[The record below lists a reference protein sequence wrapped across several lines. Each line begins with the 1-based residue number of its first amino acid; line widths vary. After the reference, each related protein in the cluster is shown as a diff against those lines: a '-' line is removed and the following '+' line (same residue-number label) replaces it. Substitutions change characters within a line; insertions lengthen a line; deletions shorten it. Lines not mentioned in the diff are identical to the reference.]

1 MITRDLLEARLLLYR
16 LLAALYRYP
25 LTHEKL
31 SALAN
36 VAIQG
41 DSSITQTL
49 QDLQETLVGMED
61 AFIERLNVEMTRLLE
76 GPGIT
81 PAVPYASYYLHDKQ
95 LMGPAAQAA
104 RRLYLEWGVEPEQG
118 NVLPDHIALEL
129 GFLSFLA
136 EQSLS
141 DDRREDALRVSLV
154 FLSENLKPWLRLFCA
169 AIENAAQES
178 FFRALAVLTRQLI
191 AADEAWLQESLLE
204 PVS

>member
-1 MITRDLLEARLLLYR
+1 MITRDLLEARLLFYR

-25 LTHEKL
+25 LTREKL

-76 GPGIT
+76 GPGVT

-104 RRLYLEWGVEPEQG
+104 RRLYLEWGVEPELG
-118 NVLPDHIALEL
+118 SIPPDHIALEL

-136 EQSLS
+136 EQSLL
-141 DDRREDALRVSLV
+141 DNRREDALRVSLV
-154 FLSENLKPWLRLFCA
+154 FLGENLKPWLRLFCA

-178 FFRALAVLTRQLI
+178 FFRALAALTRQLI

>member
-104 RRLYLEWGVEPEQG
+104 RRLYLEWGVEPELG
-118 NVLPDHIALEL
+118 SIPPDHIALEL

>member
-49 QDLQETLVGMED
+49 QDLQGTLVGMED

-104 RRLYLEWGVEPEQG
+104 RRLYLEWGVEPELG
-118 NVLPDHIALEL
+118 SIPPDHIALEL

>member
-95 LMGPAAQAA
+95 LMGPTAQAA
-104 RRLYLEWGVEPEQG
+104 RRLYLEWGVEPELG
-118 NVLPDHIALEL
+118 SIPPDHIALEL